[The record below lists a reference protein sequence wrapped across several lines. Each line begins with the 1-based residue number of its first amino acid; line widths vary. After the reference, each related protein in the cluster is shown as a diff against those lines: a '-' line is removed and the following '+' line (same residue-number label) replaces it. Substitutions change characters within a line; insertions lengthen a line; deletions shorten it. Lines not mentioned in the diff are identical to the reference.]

1 MKNTCK
7 NNKALLK
14 VEKKKLFLFSLIF
27 TLKTITNKYEK
38 FITELYWSLGTFDDY
53 IINFFFEKTEFFF
66 SRNLFKD
73 IENYYFFFSRVS

>member
-27 TLKTITNKYEK
+27 TSKTITLYEK